1 MLGPRI
7 VDAGDVEIAAAQP
20 DAPPSSGWSVSV
32 NLTADGTAALE
43 TATETTIGS
52 RIAIV
57 VDGRIVS
64 APTVQ
69 APIRSGIVVVTSGLT
84 ERAATSLASRLDDG

>member
-1 MLGPRI
+1 

-20 DAPPSSGWSVSV
+20 DSPPSSGWSVWV
-32 NLTADGTAALE
+32 NLTADGTAAFQ
-43 TATETTIGS
+43 TATESAVGS

-64 APTVQ
+64 APTVE
-69 APIRSGIVVVTSGLT
+69 ATITSGDVVVTSGLT
-84 ERAATSLASRLDDG
+84 ERDATALASRLDAG